1 MQEKSVRL
9 AVLID
14 AENAQATIADALFAE
29 IAKLGVAS
37 VKRIYGDFTHPGLG
51 GWRGKLAEHSIEPVQ
66 QFSNT
71 KGKNAS
77 DIALIIDAMDLL
89 HSRRFEGFCIVSS
102 DSDFTR
108 LASRIRAEGVTVYG
122 FGEKK
127 APQAFVNACDKFTYT
142 EVLRPAPARAERANP
157 ATPRSAAG
165 KERVPVEV
173 LKNAIED
180 SSDESGWAHLSQVGT
195 TINNRLSDFDP
206 RNFGYSKLITLIE
219 SVGSF
224 EIRRQGKA
232 GGPQSILVRVKPR

>member
-1 MQEKSVRL
+1 MQEKPVRL

-14 AENAQATIADALFAE
+14 AENAQAAIADALFSE

-37 VKRIYGDFTHPGLG
+37 VKRIYGDFTSPGLG
-51 GWRGKLAEHSIEPVQ
+51 GWRAKLAEHSIEPVQ

-71 KGKNAS
+71 RGKNAS

-108 LASRIRAEGVTVYG
+108 LASRVRAEGVTVYG
-122 FGEKK
+122 FGEQK
-127 APQAFVNACDKFTYT
+127 APKAFVAACDKFTYT
-142 EVLRPAPARAERANP
+142 EILRPAPARTERG
-157 ATPRSAAG
+157 SAAAPRPAAG
-165 KERVPVEV
+165 RERVPVDA
-173 LKNAIED
+173 LKDAIEA
-180 SSDESGWAHLSQVGT
+180 SSDETGWAHLGQVGKT
-195 TINNRLSDFDP
+195 LNNRLSDFDP
-206 RNFGYSKLITLIE
+206 RNFGHRNLTSLIE